1 MKEVANKVFDFLND
15 IVVNVGYEL
24 VDVSYKKEY
33 GIPTL
38 TVFIWRKGGIS
49 LDDCEKVHNAIS
61 APLDELNPTGE
72 VAYHLNVSSPGLDR
86 PIVTQRD
93 YERNVDEEI
102 ELTCKEPFN
111 GKKKINGKLISVSS
125 DGEIILEIKNSVKYT
140 IRKEIIATAK
150 PYIKF

>member
-15 IVVNVGYEL
+15 LVSNEGYEL

-38 TVFIWRKGGIS
+38 TVYIWCKGGVS

-61 APLDELNPTGE
+61 EPLDELNPTGE

-86 PIVTQRD
+86 PIVSQRD

-102 ELTCKEPFN
+102 ELTFKEPFN
-111 GKKKINGKLISVSS
+111 GKKKINGKLLSVSS
-125 DGEIILEIKNSVKYT
+125 DGEIILEVKNSVK
-140 IRKEIIATAK
+140 ILC
-150 PYIKF
+150 

>member
-38 TVFIWRKGGIS
+38 TVYIWRKGGIS

-102 ELTCKEPFN
+102 ELTFKEPFN
-111 GKKKINGKLISVSS
+111 GKKKINGKLLSVSG

>member
-38 TVFIWRKGGIS
+38 TVYIWRKGGIS

-102 ELTCKEPFN
+102 ELTFKEPFN
-111 GKKKINGKLISVSS
+111 GKKKINGKLISVSG